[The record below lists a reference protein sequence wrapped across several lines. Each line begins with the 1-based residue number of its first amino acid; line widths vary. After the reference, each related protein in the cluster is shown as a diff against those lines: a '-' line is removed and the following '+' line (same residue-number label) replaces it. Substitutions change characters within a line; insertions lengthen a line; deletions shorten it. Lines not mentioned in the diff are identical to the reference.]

1 MKNNTDIEYV
11 ASELIERVDQLAIDD
26 MLRGKI
32 MWYLYNSLQNEDIL
46 NNAIRVLGMA
56 EIKPRDKEL
65 SELSMFDLGM
75 RLNSLMVASNNLS
88 MEYNSVVREIKKRES
103 KLKDDPNLTYKK
115 VR

>member
-1 MKNNTDIEYV
+1 MTDIQYV

-26 MLRGKI
+26 VLRAKVT
-32 MWYLYNSLQNEDIL
+32 WYLYNVLQNEDTL
-46 NNAIRVLGMA
+46 NESFRALDIA
-56 EIKPRDKEL
+56 KAKPRDKEL

-75 RLNSLMVASNNLS
+75 RLNELMVASNELN
-88 MEYNSVVREIKKRES
+88 MEYNNVVREIKKRES